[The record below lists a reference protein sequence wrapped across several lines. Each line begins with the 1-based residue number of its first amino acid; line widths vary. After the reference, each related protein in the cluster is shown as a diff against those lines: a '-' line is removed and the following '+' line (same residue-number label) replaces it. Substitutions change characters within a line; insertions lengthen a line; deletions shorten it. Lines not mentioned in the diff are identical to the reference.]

1 MIMCQRE
8 LKTAIGAARKAGD
21 LLLLM
26 SRRKI
31 RVSYKNPID
40 LVTTADRASEAL
52 IVSIIRR
59 SFPDDDIMAEESQDQ
74 RTSSARRWI
83 IDPLD
88 GTTNFAHGFPVWCVS
103 IAFEEQGVVR
113 AGAVYNPNLKEMFTA
128 ARGGG
133 AFLNGRRIR
142 VSGQRE
148 LVRSLLATGFPYDVH
163 TSREDN
169 LNHFRRFIK
178 RAQAVRRPGSAAID
192 LAYLACG
199 RFDGFWEIKLKPW
212 DAAAAS
218 LMVSEAGGKV
228 TDFQGRRHSIYF
240 PECLAAN
247 RYLHKKMLEVVSKPK
262 GDGK

>member
-1 MIMCQRE
+1 MFKKE
-8 LKTAIGAARKAGD
+8 LNTAARAALKAGG
-21 LLLLM
+21 LLLRM
-26 SRRKI
+26 SRRKLEI
-31 RVSYKNPID
+31 GYKSPID
-40 LVTTADRASEAL
+40 LVTAADRSSEAL
-52 IVSIIRR
+52 LISIIRR
-59 SFPDDDIMAEESQDQ
+59 AFPGDDIMTEESQDQ
-74 RTSSARRWI
+74 RTASPRRWI

-103 IAFEEQGVVR
+103 IAFEEKGVVR
-113 AGAVYNPNLKEMFTA
+113 AGAVYNPHLGEMFTA
-128 ARGGG
+128 VKGGG

-142 VSGQRE
+142 VSGQKD

-163 TSREDN
+163 TSRNDN
-169 LNHFRRFIK
+169 LEYFRRFIK

-218 LMVSEAGGKV
+218 LMVAEAGGKI
-228 TDFQGRRHSIYF
+228 TNFKGGRYSIYY

-247 RYLHKKMLEVVSKPK
+247 RVLHRKMLGVIAR
-262 GDGK
+262 G